1 MKASPSLA
9 ALFAALCTAA
19 VPAFGQEAPT
29 QPNRFLVA
37 QPAAAERFELKGMLV
52 ERHGSQGRPL
62 VLIPGLSSGAWVWQD
77 LVRRFN
83 LEHSLYVVTLPGFD
97 GRPAP
102 TGAPFAEARAAL
114 GELLASRRLD
124 KPVLVGHS
132 LGGALA
138 LAVAADLGDRVG
150 GVVSL
155 DGLPVMPGTEAL
167 PPVQRPQMAAGIQAR
182 LAATPAAAYAEQ
194 QRMYMRTQGVL
205 DIGKA
210 DDLTRLLLRSDRAS
224 AGAWMADVLA
234 LDLRP
239 ALPKIS
245 APVLVLAPW
254 FDPDAA
260 GDGLTAAA
268 KVEHYRSLLPG
279 LASVEVLPVAP
290 ARHFLMIDQP
300 EALADHLRRFLNRR

>member
-1 MKASPSLA
+1 MKASILFALALA
-9 ALFAALCTAA
+9 AALPQAATAQQA
-19 VPAFGQEAPT
+19 GTPP
-29 QPNRFLVA
+29 PNRF
-37 QPAAAERFELKGMLV
+37 AATIAPAERFEIQGMLV
-52 ERHGSQGRPL
+52 ERHGGKGRPL
-62 VLIPGLSSGAWVWQD
+62 ILIPGLASGAWVWQD
-77 LVRRFN
+77 LVRRFSP
-83 LEHSLYVVTLPGFD
+83 EYTLYVVTLPGLD

-102 TGAPFAEARAAL
+102 AAAPFAATRSAV
-114 GELLASRRLD
+114 GELVAGRRLD

-138 LAVAADLGDRVG
+138 LAVAADLGNRIG

-182 LAATPAAAYAEQ
+182 LAATPPAAYAEQ
-194 QRMYMRTQGVL
+194 QGMYMRTQGAL

-210 DDLTRLLLRSDRAS
+210 DDMTRLLLRSDRA
-224 AGAWMADVLA
+224 AVGAWMADVLA

-239 ALPKIS
+239 ELAKVS
-245 APVLVLAPW
+245 APVLVLAPY
-254 FDPDAA
+254 FEPDTAE
-260 GDGLTAAA
+260 DGLTAAA

-300 EALADHLRRFLNRR
+300 EALAGHLRRFLNRR